1 MSLKNLISH
10 SCIIRIC
17 TILWGQRKKVMPV
30 CKKQPGLSTVSS
42 VHSVKAKIARTC
54 SNSEYLTVFF
64 FLMWEEIYENRKD
77 AEKDCSFTFFHLEN
91 VGNQALTIKHVS
103 LVYSVVHRQ
112 SKKLGTSSSLSI
124 AGRRNGWDHC
134 TSGLDSTLMKLK
146 TSLTD
151 WLMWKMSKVTI
162 TSNSF
167 TMSAR
172 SESLPDT
179 KQGKYNKK

>member
-1 MSLKNLISH
+1 M
-10 SCIIRIC
+10 
-17 TILWGQRKKVMPV
+17 
-30 CKKQPGLSTVSS
+30 
-42 VHSVKAKIARTC
+42 KIGRTPKRTA
-54 SNSEYLTVFF
+54 L
-64 FLMWEEIYENRKD
+64 LLP
-77 AEKDCSFTFFHLEN
+77 FHLEN
-91 VGNQALTIKHVS
+91 VDNQALTIKHVS

-124 AGRRNGWDHC
+124 ARRRNGWDHC
-134 TSGLDSTLMKLK
+134 TSGLDSTLTKLK

-162 TSNSF
+162 TSNFF

>member
-1 MSLKNLISH
+1 
-10 SCIIRIC
+10 
-17 TILWGQRKKVMPV
+17 MPL
-30 CKKQPGLSTVSS
+30 CGKTRPGLSTVSS
-42 VHSVKAKIARTC
+42 VYSVKARIVYRS

-64 FLMWEEIYENRKD
+64 FLMWEEIYENRKE
-77 AEKDCSFTFFHLEN
+77 AEKDCSFTSFHLEN
-91 VGNQALTIKHVS
+91 VCNQTCTFKHVS

-134 TSGLDSTLMKLK
+134 TSGLDFTLTKLK

-151 WLMWKMSKVTI
+151 WLIWKMSKVTI
-162 TSNSF
+162 TSTSF

>member
-1 MSLKNLISH
+1 MYYIVRAEEKGHACMQKTARAFH
-10 SCIIRIC
+10 SVV
-17 TILWGQRKKVMPV
+17 GAQRKSKDRAYML
-30 CKKQPGLSTVSS
+30 KLRVS
-42 VHSVKAKIARTC
+42 HC
-54 SNSEYLTVFF
+54 FF
-64 FLMWEEIYENRKD
+64 FLMWEEIYENRKE
-77 AEKDCSFTFFHLEN
+77 AEKDSSFTSFHLEN
-91 VGNQALTIKHVS
+91 VCNQTLTIKHVS

-134 TSGLDSTLMKLK
+134 TSGLDSTLTKLK

-162 TSNSF
+162 TSTSF

>member
-1 MSLKNLISH
+1 MYCIVRAEEKGRAFMRKTARAFH
-10 SCIIRIC
+10 SIV
-17 TILWGQRKKVMPV
+17 GAQRKSKDRWACIETQTPSIS
-30 CKKQPGLSTVSS
+30 L
-42 VHSVKAKIARTC
+42 
-54 SNSEYLTVFF
+54 F
-64 FLMWEEIYENRKD
+64 FLMWEEIWENRKE
-77 AEKDCSFTFFHLEN
+77 AEKDCSFTAFYWEN
-91 VGNQALTIKHVS
+91 ICNQTCTFKHVS
-103 LVYSVVHRQ
+103 LVYSIVHRQ

-134 TSGLDSTLMKLK
+134 TSGLDSTLTKLK

-179 KQGKYNKK
+179 KQGKYIKQ

>member
-1 MSLKNLISH
+1 MKI
-10 SCIIRIC
+10 
-17 TILWGQRKKVMPV
+17 GRKPK
-30 CKKQPGLSTVSS
+30 
-42 VHSVKAKIARTC
+42 RT
-54 SNSEYLTVFF
+54 
-64 FLMWEEIYENRKD
+64 
-77 AEKDCSFTFFHLEN
+77 
-91 VGNQALTIKHVS
+91 ALLLPFIWRMFAIKHVS

-134 TSGLDSTLMKLK
+134 TSGLDSTLTKLK

-162 TSNSF
+162 TSNFF

-172 SESLPDT
+172 
-179 KQGKYNKK
+179 